1 MAVSSFKNWPMASKH
16 IGNFKVTELKALGP
30 TDLEDRCQ
38 YLYIQCLMVGFDKF
52 VTSYKIFNAFII
64 FN

>member
-1 MAVSSFKNWPMASKH
+1 MASKH
-16 IGNFKVTELKALGP
+16 IGNSKGIELKTLVP
-30 TDLEDRCQ
+30 TGQVNRCQ
-38 YLYIQCLMVGFDKF
+38 FQLLYIQCLMVGFDKF